1 MVWISNHVDE
11 GKRVNMKKNKDGEP
25 ESDGQLKKKLR
36 DTTRVFE
43 NALKRGALR
52 RAKYILRLYV
62 TGSSARSLRAV
73 HNLKKICEEHFPNDY
88 DLEVIDIYKDPTAAR
103 DEQIIAAPTL
113 VKKLPTP
120 LRKFVGDLS
129 NTQKILV
136 GLDIY
141 KRQDPNDQLNSA
153 RT

>member
-1 MVWISNHVDE
+1 MTTA
-11 GKRVNMKKNKDGEP
+11 KDP
-25 ESDGQLKKKLR
+25 NASADNGQLKTKVR
-36 DTTRVFE
+36 YATEAFE
-43 NALKRGALR
+43 EALKRKTLR

-62 TGSSARSLRAV
+62 TGSSANSLKAV
-73 HNLKKICEEHFPNDY
+73 SNLKKICEEHLPQDY
-88 DLEVIDIYKDPTAAR
+88 DLEVIDIYENPDAAR
-103 DEQIIAAPTL
+103 EEQIIAAPTL
-113 VKKLPTP
+113 VRKLPKP

-141 KRQDPNDQLNSA
+141 KRQDSDGV

>member
-1 MVWISNHVDE
+1 MAKQKNE
-11 GKRVNMKKNKDGEP
+11 NAKTNGK
-25 ESDGQLKKKLR
+25 LKTKLR
-36 DTTRVFE
+36 NATEVFE
-43 NALKRGALR
+43 EALKTNPLK

-62 TGSSARSLRAV
+62 TGSSARSLKAV
-73 HNLKKICEEHFPNDY
+73 HNLKKLCDEYLPDDY
-88 DLEVIDIYKDPTAAR
+88 DLEVIDIYEHPEAAR
-103 DEQIIAAPTL
+103 AEQIIAAPTL

-141 KRQDPNDQLNSA
+141 KRQEPKIY
-153 RT
+153 